1 MKHCFL
7 INPAAG
13 KGTLQNALEHKIRQA
28 AESRGLDYQIH
39 RTTGTGEATLYVR
52 RVCADGMPV
61 RFYACGGDGTLQ
73 ETVVGALGAPHT
85 QITVIP
91 CGSGNDFVRS
101 FENPEQ
107 FSSIECQ
114 LDGVPYPCDLLR
126 VNDRYAVN
134 LCNVGFDADIAYD
147 MNKFKNLPFI
157 SGSTAYNLALV
168 YNLLKPLGK
177 RVSVQ
182 LDTHTPATV
191 NTLLVAAAN
200 GRFYG
205 GGYQAAPLAR
215 MDDGILD
222 VCRVDKLSRFRIA
235 GFVRFYKR
243 GEHLQT
249 SGIQDVIHYDKCK
262 SVRIQS
268 VRPYRYILD
277 GESYL
282 SNDVTVELLPKA
294 FTLSIPKGC
303 LTRQADEKTV
313 AVPIGT

>member
-1 MKHCFL
+1 MC
-7 INPAAG
+7 
-13 KGTLQNALEHKIRQA
+13 IR
-28 AESRGLDYQIH
+28 
-39 RTTGTGEATLYVR
+39 
-52 RVCADGMPV
+52 
-61 RFYACGGDGTLQ
+61 
-73 ETVVGALGAPHT
+73 
-85 QITVIP
+85 
-91 CGSGNDFVRS
+91 
-101 FENPEQ
+101 
-107 FSSIECQ
+107 
-114 LDGVPYPCDLLR
+114 
-126 VNDRYAVN
+126 DR
-134 LCNVGFDADIAYD
+134 
-147 MNKFKNLPFI
+147 
-157 SGSTAYNLALV
+157 V

-303 LTRQADEKTV
+303 LTRQADEKTG